1 MSASDVLRRVIS
13 ALNQAG
19 ISYMLSGSF
28 ASAFYGSKRSTV
40 DIDIVIDVM
49 PEQMG
54 SFLQALPPEQ
64 YYVDLD
70 AALQALRQQ
79 SMFNLID
86 QKSSWK
92 IDFIIRKSR
101 PFSLKEFSRR
111 QQVKFDD
118 IAVYI
123 TSPEDVVLSKLEWA
137 KMGQSQRQIEDVAA
151 ILELRWKS
159 LDQEYIREWM
169 TELGLEKEWDDA
181 RVLAGIKESN
191 Q

>member
-151 ILELRWKS
+151 ILQLRWKS